1 MFIANA
7 LTKAAREKYFHD
19 RTRQDFDAYA
29 RANIRCTR
37 MAVSVELGIHRVTLA
52 KRESKGRISREAW
65 LALCALP
72 EKPV

>member
-1 MFIANA
+1 M
-7 LTKAAREKYFHD
+7 LTDPSLLTVKIITASRYKSERVK
-19 RTRQDFDAYA
+19 RGTQEE
-29 RANIRCTR
+29 
-37 MAVSVELGIHRVTLA
+37 VSVELGIHRVTLA